1 MDRLTVAAGLLFL
14 VADVF
19 AVASL
24 LNPDWIRT
32 AEPPAVQTLGLVLQ
46 CEQLHGRERSCS
58 APSQLPAPW
67 KATLAFLACG
77 VLALSAA
84 CVSIGVAR
92 WRPGAVVYSR
102 WLAFAAMIMMCLG
115 ALIFPAGFSAE
126 ALGGEAYKLP
136 ANAQATT
143 AWAVPVPFSAQLTRC
158 RVCFFPLREPGRP
171 AVVERRVAG
180 GAATAF

>member
-136 ANAQATT
+136 ANAQ
-143 AWAVPVPFSAQLTRC
+143 VGSSYVLFVLSIFFVIVGLLFSGRI
-158 RVCFFPLREPGRP
+158 FFTGRH
-171 AVVERRVAG
+171 
-180 GAATAF
+180 